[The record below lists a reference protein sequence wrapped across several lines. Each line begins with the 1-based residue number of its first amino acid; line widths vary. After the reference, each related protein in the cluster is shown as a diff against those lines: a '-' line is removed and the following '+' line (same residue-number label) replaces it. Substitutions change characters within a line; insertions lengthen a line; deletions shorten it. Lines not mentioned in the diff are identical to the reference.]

1 MIVKELNLYRANIV
15 GIPGMYA
22 VKIQGN
28 NRIMV
33 RDLPTVEA
41 AEDWIKENLPM
52 WGFKDVSADL
62 TREEID
68 AFLNFLKSE
77 GVVIKCTQ

>member
-22 VKIQGN
+22 VKAQGN
-28 NRIMV
+28 NRIMA
-33 RDLPTVEA
+33 RDFPTIEA
-41 AEDWIKENLPM
+41 AEGWIKENRPM

-62 TREEID
+62 TQEEVD
-68 AFLNFLKSE
+68 AFIGFLKSE
-77 GVVIKCTQ
+77 GVVVKCTQ